1 MCLEKNTLTEK
12 LIHVYSNM
20 LLITVESFIF
30 MGMSFLSI
38 PKQGNRRKRGMLPKC
53 LLSIKGRSSNQT
65 LLVHQD
71 MTKKVTFW
79 IKIREI
85 TQVQCKIGVWFL
97 SSALPLINIYV
108 CKFNFNPFYTFQDMA
123 RTGIHYEK
131 NNCYGEI
138 TL

>member
-71 MTKKVTFW
+71 MTKKVTFLNK
-79 IKIREI
+79 IKRDN
-85 TQVQCKIGVWFL
+85 
-97 SSALPLINIYV
+97 SSA
-108 CKFNFNPFYTFQDMA
+108 M
-123 RTGIHYEK
+123 
-131 NNCYGEI
+131 
-138 TL
+138 